1 MANGTDNKNLEF
13 NLPQNAY
20 VNFDATSLKSYMIQQ
35 LNAGGVFTDQNF
47 EGSNMSAI
55 LDILAYYTHVLM
67 FYLNQTSSEAMFT
80 QTAIYEN
87 MNRIVKLLDYKPT
100 GKQTSLAPLNCIAS
114 PSLIPGNYNI
124 RKYSYFLVDNIQY
137 TFNNDFPFDKALSG
151 TEIIT
156 EISDNAGVFQGT
168 VNEYPIYIAEGL
180 EYESFPV
187 VVDNLVATTNTKFI
201 SHGTTSVYVKEA
213 ANNVWSQYTETDN
226 LFLAKNTDRVV
237 DIRLNENGH
246 YEIKFGNGIFGKKL
260 EAGDQVAVYYILSD
274 GEAGLISRN
283 TINGNKL
290 FTYTSPQFEEIYA
303 EVSANI
309 LSTQI
314 TLDNSGF
321 LTFSNPT
328 NSTLIH
334 EGETVDE
341 IRQNAPT
348 FLSNQIRLVTESDY
362 EKFLLKS
369 IPNVLNSVKVVDNHA
384 FIDGYIQYF
393 YNICVDPNK
402 VNRVIMNQVNFSD
415 PCDFNNINVFCVPS
429 FENINDNQ
437 YPEFLSNAF
446 KNLIVELTK
455 DKKIISNDVV
465 PRDPIYIAF
474 DLGFGNV
481 DQIHKNLRD
490 VTKLFVIREK
500 NDKTSKEVIKR
511 QVSDFILNYF
521 NPSNVE
527 LGQRI
532 DISAITSGILELRG
546 VLGIETRNLQNGLIF
561 DGISFITWN
570 PLFEGVDENLIN
582 QNTILEFFKF
592 PYLFA
597 PKSLINKIEVID
609 Q

>member
-1 MANGTDNKNLEF
+1 M
-13 NLPQNAY
+13 
-20 VNFDATSLKSYMIQQ
+20 
-35 LNAGGVFTDQNF
+35 
-47 EGSNMSAI
+47 
-55 LDILAYYTHVLM
+55 
-67 FYLNQTSSEAMFT
+67 
-80 QTAIYEN
+80 
-87 MNRIVKLLDYKPT
+87 
-100 GKQTSLAPLNCIAS
+100 
-114 PSLIPGNYNI
+114 
-124 RKYSYFLVDNIQY
+124 
-137 TFNNDFPFDKALSG
+137 
-151 TEIIT
+151 
-156 EISDNAGVFQGT
+156 
-168 VNEYPIYIAEGL
+168 
-180 EYESFPV
+180 
-187 VVDNLVATTNTKFI
+187 
-201 SHGTTSVYVKEA
+201 
-213 ANNVWSQYTETDN
+213 
-226 LFLAKNTDRVV
+226 

-260 EAGDQVAVYYILSD
+260 EGGDQVAVYYILSD
-274 GEAGLISRN
+274 GERGLISKN

-303 EVSANI
+303 DVSADI
-309 LSTQI
+309 LATQL

-321 LTFSNPT
+321 LTFTNPT
-328 NSTLIH
+328 NSTLIN
-334 EGETVDE
+334 EAETVEE

-369 IPNVLNSVKVVDNHA
+369 IPNVITSVKVVDNHA
-384 FIDGYIQYF
+384 FITGYIQYF

-402 VNRVIMNQVNFSD
+402 VNRVILNQVNFSD

-429 FENINDNQ
+429 FENVIDNK
-437 YPEFLSNAF
+437 YPEFLSNSF
-446 KNLIVELTK
+446 KNLIIDLTK

-465 PRDPIYIAF
+465 PRDPVYTAF
-474 DLGFGNV
+474 DLGFGNANE
-481 DQIHKNLRD
+481 IHKNLKD

-521 NPSNVE
+521 DPSNVD
-527 LGQRI
+527 LGQKI

-546 VLGIETRNLQNGLIF
+546 VLGIETRNTKNGLIF

-570 PLFEGVDENLIN
+570 PVFEGVDENLIN

-597 PKSLINKIEVID
+597 PQTLINKIEVID